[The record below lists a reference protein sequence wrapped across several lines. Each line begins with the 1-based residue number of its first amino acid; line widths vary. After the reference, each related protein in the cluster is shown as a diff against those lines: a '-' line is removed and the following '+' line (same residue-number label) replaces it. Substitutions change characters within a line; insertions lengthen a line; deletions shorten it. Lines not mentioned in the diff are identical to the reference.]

1 MRLTTKG
8 RLAVVAMIDVAL
20 HHKAG
25 PIALGVISRRQG
37 ISISYLEQ
45 MFSDLRRHDL
55 VASTR
60 GPGGGY
66 TLGRGSEEITV
77 ADILFAVN
85 GPPPETRRVAG
96 GKKAAPTQ
104 AERCTTPELWDSL
117 NRNVVEFLDS
127 ITLRKLA
134 DDQLALGVPPL
145 DREPARKAELV
156 ARRPVKPTR
165 PNAPNSVFELSKFGR
180 LA

>member
-25 PIALGVISRRQG
+25 PIALAV
-37 ISISYLEQ
+37 
-45 MFSDLRRHDL
+45 
-55 VASTR
+55 VAATR

-66 TLGRGSEEITV
+66 TLGRDSAQITV
-77 ADILFAVN
+77 ADILFAVDS
-85 GPPPETRRVAG
+85 PLSEARRPARDAAAG
-96 GKKAAPTQ
+96 GAPATQ
-104 AERCTTPELWDSL
+104 RCTTPELWDSL

-127 ITLRKLA
+127 VTLRKLA
-134 DDQLALGVPPL
+134 DDQIALGVQL
-145 DREPARKAELV
+145 RENEPAVRRAEPV
-156 ARRPVKPTR
+156 RQPVKPTR
-165 PNAPNSVFELSKFGR
+165 PNAPNSVFELGKFGR

>member
-25 PIALGVISRRQG
+25 PIALGVISRRQS

-134 DDQLALGVPPL
+134 DDQIAAGVPML
-145 DREPARKAELV
+145 DREPARKMEPV
-156 ARRPVKPTR
+156 RRPVKPTR

>member
-25 PIALGVISRRQG
+25 PIALGVISRRQS

-66 TLGRGSEEITV
+66 TLGRASEDITV

-85 GPPPETRRVAG
+85 GPPAEVRRTGAGPKGNVA
-96 GKKAAPTQ
+96 Q

-134 DDQLALGVPPL
+134 ADQIAQGATLL
-145 DREPARKAELV
+145 DREPVRKVEPV
-156 ARRPVKPTR
+156 RRPVKPTR
-165 PNAPNSVFELSKFGR
+165 PNAPNSVFELGKFGR

>member
-20 HHKAG
+20 HHHEG
-25 PIALGVISRRQG
+25 PIALAIIARRQS

-66 TLGRGSEEITV
+66 TLARQSSDITV
-77 ADILFAVN
+77 ADILFAVD
-85 GPPPETRRVAG
+85 GPLPEARPAQGHEKPALVPGA
-96 GKKAAPTQ
+96 Q
-104 AERCTTPELWDSL
+104 RCTTPELWDSL
-117 NRNVVEFLDS
+117 NRNMVEFLDS
-127 ITLRKLA
+127 VTLRKLA
-134 DDQLALGVPPL
+134 DDQIAQGVRL
-145 DREPARKAELV
+145 REREPAAKV
-156 ARRPVKPTR
+156 QPPIRPVKPTR
-165 PNAPNSVFELSKFGR
+165 PNAPNSVFELGKFGR
-180 LA
+180 FA

>member
-25 PIALGVISRRQG
+25 PIALAVVSRRQR

-66 TLGRGSEEITV
+66 TLGRDSAQITV
-77 ADILFAVN
+77 ADILFAVDS
-85 GPPPETRRVAG
+85 PLSEARRPAG
-96 GKKAAPTQ
+96 DATAAAPGAQ
-104 AERCTTPELWDSL
+104 RCSTPELWDSL

-127 ITLRKLA
+127 VTLRKLA
-134 DDQLALGVPPL
+134 DDQIALGVQL
-145 DREPARKAELV
+145 REDEPA
-156 ARRPVKPTR
+156 ARRAEPVRQPVKPMR
-165 PNAPNSVFELSKFGR
+165 PNAPNSVFELGKFGR